1 MMVVEEIAV
10 ELELEVVMEEINLHA
25 LEVVMEEINLHALEV
40 VVKNRL
46 KNLLVKL
53 GEEIVVGLEEEIE
66 QVQ

>member
-1 MMVVEEIAV
+1 MIVVEEIAV
-10 ELELEVVMEEINLHA
+10 ELE